1 MQRFARSGNRTGG
14 TARTSRPAWR
24 LAALLIGAPIVASLG
39 GCAAARPLDGVPASQ
54 TSWENRAWERSG
66 RDTIDLALLGQSPPA
81 EHLVDVGDTLGIYI
95 DGVLGSCQCEQAIP
109 IYHPSD
115 REQSPSVGF
124 PIPVR
129 SDGTISLPMVA
140 PLSVRGLS
148 LLQVEDLIRRTYTVD
163 KPLLQPGKE
172 RVLVSLQKP
181 RSVRVLVIRQ
191 ESSLGHGA
199 TGSSLAPENQK
210 DKRGTG
216 KLVILPAY
224 RNDVLNAMAETGGLP
239 GTDARNTVYIF
250 RRGGPGN
257 CAAPGYS
264 QGPVPFAARPAP
276 AHRTPLDEFGHSEDA
291 NPVQQTSATDAQPF
305 QAMPFDNSI
314 PPSFAMGDPTIRSAR
329 VTKIPLRLGPNEP
342 ACFGPADVLLNDG
355 DVVFIESREPD
366 VFYTGGLLGS
376 SQWEL
381 PRDYDVNVLDA
392 IALAE
397 GNRSRNSTTYP
408 PNKAIGGIS
417 ALNQDVSV
425 GASKVIVQRTLPNGS
440 VCNIEVDL
448 HKAMRDPAERILIRP
463 GDRLI
468 LQYTRCEA
476 TAAFFERYVLEGVVL
491 GAASGLVFGN

>member
-181 RSVRVLVIRQ
+181 RSVRVL
-191 ESSLGHGA
+191 
-199 TGSSLAPENQK
+199 
-210 DKRGTG
+210 
-216 KLVILPAY
+216 
-224 RNDVLNAMAETGGLP
+224 
-239 GTDARNTVYIF
+239 
-250 RRGGPGN
+250 
-257 CAAPGYS
+257 
-264 QGPVPFAARPAP
+264 
-276 AHRTPLDEFGHSEDA
+276 
-291 NPVQQTSATDAQPF
+291 
-305 QAMPFDNSI
+305 
-314 PPSFAMGDPTIRSAR
+314 
-329 VTKIPLRLGPNEP
+329 
-342 ACFGPADVLLNDG
+342 
-355 DVVFIESREPD
+355 
-366 VFYTGGLLGS
+366 
-376 SQWEL
+376 
-381 PRDYDVNVLDA
+381 
-392 IALAE
+392 
-397 GNRSRNSTTYP
+397 
-408 PNKAIGGIS
+408 
-417 ALNQDVSV
+417 
-425 GASKVIVQRTLPNGS
+425 
-440 VCNIEVDL
+440 
-448 HKAMRDPAERILIRP
+448 LIRH
-463 GDRLI
+463 
-468 LQYTRCEA
+468 
-476 TAAFFERYVLEGVVL
+476 
-491 GAASGLVFGN
+491 